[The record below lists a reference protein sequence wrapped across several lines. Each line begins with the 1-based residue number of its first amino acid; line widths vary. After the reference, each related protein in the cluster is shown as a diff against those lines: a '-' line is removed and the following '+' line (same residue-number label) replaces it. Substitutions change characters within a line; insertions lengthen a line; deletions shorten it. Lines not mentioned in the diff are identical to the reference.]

1 MPIVKTKYLFL
12 ILLRI
17 LKPALVL
24 DVGSL
29 DGADS
34 LRFRRMLPKASLLAF
49 EANPYLYQNLI
60 HNRAIQEAGISVIN
74 KAVCARDTDDIPFF
88 VSPASVLD
96 MGNKGTSSI
105 NRAALGDEQVQ
116 IMAKTTRLDEHI
128 DASCGGAA
136 LWIDVEG
143 AAYEVLST
151 VQSRQSLVSLIH
163 IETETKELWKNQRLK
178 HDVVDLARS
187 MGFEQ
192 IAQSSEGVQQD
203 IVFVNRRALAER
215 RLKIELAVLLSRIS
229 GPLFARVFEFFA
241 RMDNAFHPS

>member
-1 MPIVKTKYLFL
+1 
-12 ILLRI
+12 
-17 LKPALVL
+17 
-24 DVGSL
+24 
-29 DGADS
+29 
-34 LRFRRMLPKASLLAF
+34 
-49 EANPYLYQNLI
+49 
-60 HNRAIQEAGISVIN
+60 
-74 KAVCARDTDDIPFF
+74 
-88 VSPASVLD
+88 
-96 MGNKGTSSI
+96 
-105 NRAALGDEQVQ
+105 
-116 IMAKTTRLDEHI
+116 MAKTTRLDEHI